1 MKTAKDVFS
10 TRPEL
15 ITPRFKRKN
24 FHVQKII
31 IPNAKLPKNRYSPF
45 TRTDASKQHLEIAI

>member
-1 MKTAKDVFS
+1 MFS
-10 TRPEL
+10 QLTRPEV

-31 IPNAKLPKNRYSPF
+31 IPNAKLPKNWCSPF
-45 TRTDASKQHLEIAI
+45 TRTDASKQHLKIAI